1 MPRCGTPLSGRQSP
15 DMIWPEA
22 DRTGGIMTGI
32 FIGGGGADYGEPQE
46 LRLDLANRHGL
57 IAGATGTGKTIT
69 MQVMVEGFSAA
80 GVPVVL
86 ADVKGD
92 VSGLAMAGAP
102 NPKLVERAAK
112 IGYGTLTPTAL
123 PVVFWDLFGQTG
135 HPIRTTIS
143 EMGPLLLARM
153 LELTEVQEGVL
164 NIAFRIADDEGL
176 ALLDL
181 ADLRAVLTW
190 IAENADAV
198 SRSYGLVA
206 TSSIGAIQRA
216 LLLLENQGAA
226 GFLGEPALDLADLMA
241 TDADGRGRVNVL
253 MADRLITSPR
263 LYAMFLL
270 WLLSELFEVLPEIG
284 NPEKPKLVFFFDE
297 AHLLFN
303 SAPKSL
309 LQRIEQVVRLIR
321 SKGVGVYFVTQL
333 PDDVPDAVLSQLGHR
348 IQHALRAFT
357 PRDAKALKTAAETF
371 RPNPAFDTATA
382 IKEVGTGEAVVSLL
396 QDKAVPGMVERVL
409 IRPPATRIGPLE
421 PGERT
426 VLLAASQLAGRY
438 DTPVD
443 RRSAHEILAE
453 RAAER
458 AAGAAAGA
466 APASDGAGSLEDALG
481 SYRGTPAAD
490 DGAGSRGRRYSPET
504 PARPPRT
511 PAAKPSG
518 GVAADLGAAFAKTM
532 VQQLSTKRGQRMV
545 RGILGSLL
553 KG

>member
-1 MPRCGTPLSGRQSP
+1 
-15 DMIWPEA
+15 
-22 DRTGGIMTGI
+22 MTGI
-32 FIGGGGADYGEPQE
+32 FIGGGGAEYGEPQM

-92 VSGLAMAGAP
+92 VSGLAMPGAP
-102 NPKLVERAAK
+102 NPKLAERAAK
-112 IGYGTLTPTAL
+112 IGFGELTPTAL

-190 IAENADAV
+190 IAENAEAV

-206 TSSIGAIQRA
+206 TASIGAIQRA

-241 TDADGRGRVNVL
+241 TDAEGRGRVNVL

-284 NPEKPKLVFFFDE
+284 NPDKPKLVFFFDE
-297 AHLLFN
+297 AHLLFS

-348 IQHALRAFT
+348 VQHALRAFT

-409 IRPPATRIGPLE
+409 IRPPATRIGPLD

-426 VLLAASQLAGRY
+426 VLLAASPRAGRY

-458 AAGAAAGA
+458 AAGAAAA
-466 APASDGAGSLEDALG
+466 AGPSADGADGLEAALG
-481 SYRGTPAAD
+481 SYRGSPAPE
-490 DGAGSRGRRYSPET
+490 DGSGSRGRRYSPET
-504 PARPPRT
+504 PARTPRA
-511 PAAKPSG
+511 PAARSSG
-518 GVAADLGAAFAKTM
+518 GVAADLGTAFAKTM
-532 VQQLSTKRGQRMV
+532 VKQLSTRQGQRMV